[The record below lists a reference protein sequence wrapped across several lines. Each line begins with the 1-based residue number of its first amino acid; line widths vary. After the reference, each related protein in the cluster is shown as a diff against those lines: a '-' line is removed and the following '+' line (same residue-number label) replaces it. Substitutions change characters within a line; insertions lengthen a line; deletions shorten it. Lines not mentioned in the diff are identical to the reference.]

1 MSVGWDLATAL
12 DKNFSKQGAP
22 RRAGIRAVLLSS
34 ARRQSVWGV
43 FCLGPRP

>member
-22 RRAGIRAVLLSS
+22 RRAGSE
-34 ARRQSVWGV
+34 V